1 MIVGQSKKETTKNKI
16 NRALKIMVRLKK
28 LYPESTTALQHK
40 SALQLLIS
48 TILSAQCTDE
58 RVNTVTPDLFKKYKS
73 VNDFAKANQTE
84 LEQIIRSTGFYHAK
98 ARNIINCC
106 RMLVEKYDG
115 IVPDSMEK
123 LIQLPGVGRKTAN
136 VVLGNYFNKI
146 EGIVVDTHV
155 KRLSGRLRFS
165 ANEDPEKIECDL
177 MDIIKKKDWIAVG
190 NLLIFHGRRI
200 CPARN
205 PKCKEC
211 TLNDLCPSAKEYM
224 K

>member
-1 MIVGQSKKETTKNKI
+1 
-16 NRALKIMVRLKK
+16 MVRLKK